1 MTIQILDRR
10 TQKTKN
16 LLWESFV
23 NLVLEKGYD
32 SVTIQDII
40 TRANIGRSTF
50 YSHYESKENLL
61 LSGQVHLFGNSF
73 NDNENVS
80 FPNFQNLLLHAK
92 QNIELTKAMLKIDNS
107 SKFTEHIHNFIL
119 DKLNFFTLGEIKINS
134 DYNNLKYTLL
144 VNSVASAIV
153 SIIIDWIKNDVKIPQ
168 FEIEEL
174 INNIINCL
182 LVSG

>member
-1 MTIQILDRR
+1 MTTQILDRR
-10 TQKTKN
+10 TERTKN

-40 TRANIGRSTF
+40 ERANIGRSTF

-73 NDNENVS
+73 NDSENLS
-80 FPNFQNLLLHAK
+80 FPDFENILVHAK

-107 SKFTEHIHNFIL
+107 SKFTVHIHSFIL
-119 DKLNFFTLGEIKINS
+119 EKLKFFTFSEIKISS
-134 DYNNLKYTLL
+134 DNNNLKYTLV
-144 VNSVASAIV
+144 VNSTASAIV
-153 SIIIDWIKNDVKIPQ
+153 SIIIDWIKNDAKIPQ
-168 FEIEEL
+168 LEIEEL
-174 INNIINCL
+174 INNIIKSL
-182 LVSG
+182 LVIK